1 MHLADNMGKTLPS
14 ESRVLADL
22 LKVTLEAKSNCFGPL
37 RSLRVCESGGIP
49 SKVPRSP
56 ETSDPTPL
64 SPLSRGS
71 THTPFSNDSSLW
83 SLSLIHI

>member
-1 MHLADNMGKTLPS
+1 MHLADSMGETLDS

-22 LKVTLEAKSNCFGPL
+22 LKATSEVKSNCFCPL
-37 RSLRVCESGGIP
+37 RSPKKCRSGGTP
-49 SKVPRSP
+49 SRVPRSP